1 MRILDERV
9 ERYLHDLRP
18 PSSEV
23 MGMCSRWERP
33 SGTRRCT
40 SPSSSSGR
48 VVTFEID
55 PDQARQARDFWA
67 RAGVSDRIELF
78 EGDARETIPDLAGPF
93 DLLFVDAA
101 KGQYR
106 EYIELAEPLL
116 SERAALVI
124 DNLLV
129 GGEVAVPEGAQARA
143 PAESIASARTLNP
156 ELLGSENWL
165 GSVLPIGDGVG
176 FAARL

>member
-18 PSSEV
+18 PRSEV

-129 GGEVAVPEGAQARA
+129 GGRWPCRRARRHG
-143 PAESIASARTLNP
+143 PQPSRSPLPVRSTP